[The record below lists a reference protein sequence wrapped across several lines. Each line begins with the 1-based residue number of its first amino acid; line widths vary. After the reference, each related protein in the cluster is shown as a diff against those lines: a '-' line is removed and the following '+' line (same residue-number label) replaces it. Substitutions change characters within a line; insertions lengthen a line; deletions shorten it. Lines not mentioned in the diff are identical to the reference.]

1 MLVRPLPLQLTGRR
15 CAPAGCA
22 AVEVALVLATIR
34 VELLRR
40 HSSSRTVRRL
50 VLDRVT
56 LGCSVGIRDVLS
68 VLGSVPLSLGRV
80 LSGLLGDRLSVGYRL
95 RMSHCTSM
103 SRLSFGMGCLGLGC
117 CLGFGRSPSLGPLTS
132 LGLLTS
138 LGNGCCMS
146 RCSLRHLCLS

>member
-50 VLDRVT
+50 VLDRVL
-56 LGCSVGIRDVLS
+56 LGRSVGIRDVLS

-80 LSGLLGDRLSVGYRL
+80 LSGLLGDHLSVGYRL

-103 SRLSFGMGCLGLGC
+103 SRLSFGC
-117 CLGFGRSPSLGPLTS
+117 CLGFGRSPSLGCSPG
-132 LGLLTS
+132 LGLLAG
-138 LGNGCCMS
+138 LGISCCMI
-146 RCSLRHLCLS
+146 CCILRRLCLR